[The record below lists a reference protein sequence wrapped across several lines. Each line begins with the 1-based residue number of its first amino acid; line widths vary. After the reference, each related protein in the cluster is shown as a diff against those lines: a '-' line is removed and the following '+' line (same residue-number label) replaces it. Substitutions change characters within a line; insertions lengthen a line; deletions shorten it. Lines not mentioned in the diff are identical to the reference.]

1 MKRSRKQFDQAFT
14 LVELLVVI
22 GIIAVLI
29 SILLPALSKARQQ
42 AQIVSC
48 ASNLKQLTTCMLMYE
63 QDYKGGLIVHW
74 TNGPVWQYLLKPYF
88 GKRTIAQTAASTETR
103 DAILKCPAAVD
114 KPTADSDNSAAPSP
128 FQAYFTNYSG
138 GSNPD
143 NGFKIESS
151 YGMLRY
157 LYDTHLETGQLKTNK
172 GFWQV
177 VYPTANFWTL
187 QKISAKRPQP
197 IPLLF
202 DCRWREAYVDNG
214 NNTTGPFGYW
224 PRDASGFG
232 QMNSI
237 ATKRHGRVVNVAFMD
252 LSVRTVQLPDLWS
265 FSWRDD
271 FKPPS
276 PLPKVPW

>member
-14 LVELLVVI
+14 LVVI

-48 ASNLKQLTTCMLMYE
+48 ASNLKQLTT
-63 QDYKGGLIVHW
+63 
-74 TNGPVWQYLLKPYF
+74 YF

-197 IPLLF
+197 F
-202 DCRWREAYVDNG
+202 RCC
-214 NNTTGPFGYW
+214 
-224 PRDASGFG
+224 
-232 QMNSI
+232 SI
-237 ATKRHGRVVNVAFMD
+237 AVGAKRMWITATTRLAPLVTGRGMRVG
-252 LSVRTVQLPDLWS
+252 LVR
-265 FSWRDD
+265 
-271 FKPPS
+271 
-276 PLPKVPW
+276 